1 MSRIGC
7 VWVFVVLVVLGG
19 CSNEPSYRLADGD
32 AISLSELHG
41 DWVVINY
48 WAEWCAPCR
57 EEIPELNE
65 LRAVAAEQ
73 GAVFQVFG
81 VNYDGLQGD
90 DLAGVMERMQI
101 DFPVMVDDPRVA
113 LGVPRAAV
121 LPMTVVINPQGEVQK
136 VLSGPQTAHSILASR

>member
-1 MSRIGC
+1 MP
-7 VWVFVVLVVLGG
+7 VPLVGFARLEGTWPPGG
-19 CSNEPSYRLADGD
+19 G
-32 AISLSELHG
+32 HHHQ
-41 DWVVINY
+41 
-48 WAEWCAPCR
+48 
-57 EEIPELNE
+57 
-65 LRAVAAEQ
+65 EQ

-101 DFPVMVDDPRVA
+101 EFPVMVDDPRVA

>member
-7 VWVFVVLVVLGG
+7 VWVFVVLVVMGG

-65 LRAVAAEQ
+65 LGPLPQNKALFFR
-73 GAVFQVFG
+73 
-81 VNYDGLQGD
+81 Y
-90 DLAGVMERMQI
+90 LA
-101 DFPVMVDDPRVA
+101 
-113 LGVPRAAV
+113 LT
-121 LPMTVVINPQGEVQK
+121 MTVCRVTIWLG
-136 VLSGPQTAHSILASR
+136 

>member
-65 LRAVAAEQ
+65 LKAVAAEQ
-73 GAVFQVFG
+73 GAVLM
-81 VNYDGLQGD
+81 NKSL
-90 DLAGVMERMQI
+90 
-101 DFPVMVDDPRVA
+101 
-113 LGVPRAAV
+113 
-121 LPMTVVINPQGEVQK
+121 VQ
-136 VLSGPQTAHSILASR
+136 R